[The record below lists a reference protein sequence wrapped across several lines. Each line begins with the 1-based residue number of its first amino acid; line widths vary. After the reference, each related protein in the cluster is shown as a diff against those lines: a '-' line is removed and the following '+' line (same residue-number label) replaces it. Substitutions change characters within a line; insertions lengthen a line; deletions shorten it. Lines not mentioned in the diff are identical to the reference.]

1 MSSTDVIRYWD
12 VVLKIATTV
21 ALVAVAL
28 LGTRFVTKEEFISA
42 NQRIEKIEQVLIR
55 MEQNAEVDKRHD
67 FILADHEQ
75 RIRSLEKAK

>member
-75 RIRSLEKAK
+75 RIRSLEKTR